1 MFDNTRNE
9 IVNLMDMM
17 RDQYQGIIE
26 EQKKRILELYAQKAC
41 QKMNFDLSFHGKIMG
56 DQAKR
61 IEELEKR
68 IETFRNAVEKLEAD
82 NETLRK
88 LNEESV
94 QNGHWAQRWSE
105 EVSINKSLEARIN
118 ELQEQIDRQQQTILG
133 GSATGELRLLRIE
146 VLEKEIKQLK
156 VEKEHLNKLL
166 CVMYPLY
173 IVKTP

>member
-17 RDQYQGIIE
+17 RDQYEKVIE
-26 EQKKRILELYAQKAC
+26 EQKKRILELYAEKAC

-61 IEELEKR
+61 IEELE
-68 IETFRNAVEKLEAD
+68 AD
-82 NETLRK
+82 VETLRK
-88 LNEESV
+88 LNEEAV
-94 QNGHWAQRWSE
+94 QNGIWAQRWSE
-105 EVSINKSLEARIN
+105 EVSHNKSLEARIK

-133 GSATGELRLLRIE
+133 GSASGELRLLRIE
-146 VLEKEIKQLK
+146 ALEKEIKQLQ
-156 VEKEHLNKLL
+156 VEKLHLNKLL

-173 IVKTP
+173 IVDTP